1 MLTAGLGGP
10 KDPERAL
17 RLYLHMY
24 LYCRDEF
31 ESGMK
36 DSKFADT
43 ALRMGRIHHEGILLP
58 KDDMEALG
66 FLLEAK
72 YAIEWRRQFD
82 NYGDETVERNIRQL
96 IDECDKPDEEVRKR
110 DQYGMGLGRVPH
122 YLMPCDEVRMTIDIE
137 VDDLGVAR
145 LEFRRKRKDGT
156 KANRILW
163 SVAPD
168 MKCFMTDSV
177 VLYGAGILEI
187 WNKTPGETVVCDRYE
202 SDEKQGIWLFFLGD
216 ELRCRLRGGRYVLPM
231 DEFWMTELRDHP
243 EAGTDISQ

>member
-1 MLTAGLGGP
+1 MP
-10 KDPERAL
+10 
-17 RLYLHMY
+17 
-24 LYCRDEF
+24 YCRHCGREI
-31 ESGMK
+31 MYTR
-36 DSKFADT
+36 T
-43 ALRMGRIHHEGILLP
+43 ANEKWMPYDVTG
-58 KDDMEALG
+58 
-66 FLLEAK
+66 
-72 YAIEWRRQFD
+72 Q
-82 NYGDETVERNIRQL
+82 
-96 IDECDKPDEEVRKR
+96 
-110 DQYGMGLGRVPH
+110 PH
-122 YLMPCDEVRMTIDIE
+122 FC
-137 VDDLGVAR
+137 A
-145 LEFRRKRKDGT
+145 KDGK

-163 SVAPD
+163 SVAPG